1 MCLFFF
7 FFFKQKTAYEMR
19 ISDWSS
25 DVCSSDLFRP
35 RSHRPRARF
44 HQTVPVRQRE
54 ASASLFLPNRLIVR
68 RRKLTDFAQARL
80 DMFESGLFGQG
91 NAFWR
96 WIATAEARP
105 YLTAFAV
112 DPAPPSGREFFA
124 ADLSAEDLLDS
135 ERSEERRVGKE

>member
-1 MCLFFF
+1 MLHCSHCLFFF
-7 FFFKQKTAYEMR
+7 LMIRRPPRSTRTDTLFPYTTLFKQADGTNLGHR
-19 ISDWSS
+19 QRR
-25 DVCSSDLFRP
+25 FRP

-80 DMFESGLFGQG
+80 DMFERCLFGQG

-96 WIATAEARP
+96 WIATDRARP
-105 YLTAFAV
+105 LLAPSPA
-112 DPAPPSGREFFA
+112 APPPPR
-124 ADLSAEDLLDS
+124 
-135 ERSEERRVGKE
+135 